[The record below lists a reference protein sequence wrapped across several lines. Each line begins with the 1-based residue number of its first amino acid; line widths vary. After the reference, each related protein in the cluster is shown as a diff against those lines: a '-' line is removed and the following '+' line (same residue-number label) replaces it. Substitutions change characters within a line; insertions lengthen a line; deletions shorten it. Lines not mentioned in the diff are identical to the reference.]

1 MRWKYYVLL
10 FLFVVEVG
18 GNVANAQKKE
28 LDESAYQQWRKVD
41 TYQLSA
47 DGKWVLYDYT
57 FFDNVEANILND
69 SVYFLYDV
77 ATERT
82 DTLIGIAEP
91 RFWAGGEWLAY
102 WSGKK
107 FVVIRLKDKKCVKW
121 EQEPVLDDK
130 LPLAIHHD
138 DKMCVVEN
146 VVDGQKRKLKGL
158 LYYALYGIEGDGMF
172 LYQRDGFREL
182 CLGNINKGKFHQVYR
197 DSTCTLEHFYF
208 SALDRAGY
216 FFIKANEGFEMCIF
230 SSEGEIIK
238 VLSCSQLNKLRLDKY
253 SVDLICGGK
262 LFVYRQAE
270 NRDLGTGKEQKEKVC
285 VETWKWNAEYNPQET
300 ATRET
305 LFPCR
310 FVYDNKRDTNY
321 IICEEGHGV
330 LYFSRGTESVFAY
343 EKDESPYK
351 LSREWQHDSRFDL
364 YLVDLT
370 NGVHYLV
377 AKELTREVK
386 WSPKGDYLLYFDN
399 RQLTWILVNPITRE
413 KRILN
418 KEISFPLY
426 EEDYDR
432 PNPAPPYGIA
442 GWSEDGND
450 LFVYDRF
457 DIWKIELNGNQ
468 RVSCWTGGWGRKHN
482 TNLRFLDEN
491 EEVFIKQG
499 KAYLVT
505 TCNEDTRNTGVG
517 RLAANGRLTVLVEGA
532 FSLQVLQ
539 KGTDTFL
546 CYRQNY
552 NDDRDLWICDDSFND
567 WRKITDAN
575 PQQRNYKWGDVRQFI
590 WTDYNGQQQKGLLY
604 LPDDYDSARRYP
616 MIVSFYE
623 THTPEMHV
631 YPIPDFSAAMI
642 DIPTYVSKGYVIFAP
657 DVKIEIGKPVES
669 ACNTVI
675 SGTEALIAEGIAK
688 SDRIGLQGH
697 SWSGY
702 LVASIVARTNIFRCV
717 NVGAAT
723 VNLPAVYTSLRG
735 DGSSN
740 MLMYEDWQCRMGK
753 TLWEDV
759 AGYIENSPLFVA
771 DRIQTPMLIFHNDHD
786 QAVDYREGLALFLA
800 MRRLGKPVWLLN
812 YPGEGHFLY
821 SREAQRD
828 WTKRMEQFFNY
839 YLKDSLKPSWM

>member
-1 MRWKYYVLL
+1 MLL

-107 FVVIRLKDKKCVKW
+107 FVVTRLKDKKCVKW

-158 LYYALYGIEGDGMF
+158 LYYALYGIEGDGVF

-182 CLGNINKGKFHQVYR
+182 C
-197 DSTCTLEHFYF
+197 
-208 SALDRAGY
+208 
-216 FFIKANEGFEMCIF
+216 
-230 SSEGEIIK
+230 
-238 VLSCSQLNKLRLDKY
+238 
-253 SVDLICGGK
+253 
-262 LFVYRQAE
+262 FV
-270 NRDLGTGKEQKEKVC
+270 
-285 VETWKWNAEYNPQET
+285 
-300 ATRET
+300 
-305 LFPCR
+305 F
-310 FVYDNKRDTNY
+310 
-321 IICEEGHGV
+321 
-330 LYFSRGTESVFAY
+330 
-343 EKDESPYK
+343 
-351 LSREWQHDSRFDL
+351 
-364 YLVDLT
+364 
-370 NGVHYLV
+370 
-377 AKELTREVK
+377 
-386 WSPKGDYLLYFDN
+386 
-399 RQLTWILVNPITRE
+399 
-413 KRILN
+413 
-418 KEISFPLY
+418 
-426 EEDYDR
+426 
-432 PNPAPPYGIA
+432 
-442 GWSEDGND
+442 
-450 LFVYDRF
+450 
-457 DIWKIELNGNQ
+457 
-468 RVSCWTGGWGRKHN
+468 
-482 TNLRFLDEN
+482 
-491 EEVFIKQG
+491 
-499 KAYLVT
+499 
-505 TCNEDTRNTGVG
+505 
-517 RLAANGRLTVLVEGA
+517 
-532 FSLQVLQ
+532 
-539 KGTDTFL
+539 
-546 CYRQNY
+546 
-552 NDDRDLWICDDSFND
+552 
-567 WRKITDAN
+567 
-575 PQQRNYKWGDVRQFI
+575 
-590 WTDYNGQQQKGLLY
+590 
-604 LPDDYDSARRYP
+604 
-616 MIVSFYE
+616 
-623 THTPEMHV
+623 
-631 YPIPDFSAAMI
+631 DFSAAMI

-771 DRIQTPMLIFHNDHD
+771 DKIQTPMLIFHNDHD

-839 YLKDSLKPSWM
+839 YLKDSVKPSWM